1 MGTIDCHIIPA
12 AFTYTT
18 GQDHWEILLRAR
30 AIENQSYVVASA
42 QGGTHENGRKTWGHS
57 MVIDP
62 WGKIITE
69 LAQGEGVIYSEL
81 QKKQIIDIR
90 TKLPALLHR

>member
-1 MGTIDCHIIPA
+1 
-12 AFTYTT
+12 
-18 GQDHWEILLRAR
+18 
-30 AIENQSYVVASA
+30 VASA

-62 WGKIITE
+62 WGKIISE
-69 LAQGEGVIYSEL
+69 LAQGEGVVYSEL

>member
-1 MGTIDCHIIPA
+1 
-12 AFTYTT
+12 
-18 GQDHWEILLRAR
+18 
-30 AIENQSYVVASA
+30 
-42 QGGTHENGRKTWGHS
+42 

-62 WGKIITE
+62 WGKIISE
-69 LAQGEGVIYSEL
+69 LAQGEGVVYSEL